1 MEKTMKTLNDVL
13 IIDEETPPDYRP
25 LAELPLVI
33 MVGLTGVGKTT
44 TLKAL
49 ANAGF
54 EFNLLPNRRDVTDK
68 TIIAY
73 VQKEAGQAVA
83 PVTDR
88 LERFKYTARYRE
100 KFPSGMA
107 HALTM
112 LAVKTTDSITLVYD
126 GLRGL
131 DEVEHAANYF
141 PTARFV
147 VLDAPDIVRLSRLL
161 TRGDSFDQVT
171 LSGQNMEAGTSL
183 RNAVPDIDLVFDEA
197 ELTQIAGL
205 AHQIPLKEI
214 VKKAS
219 IIVEERRNYDSQA
232 ARQHLIETVPDRVL
246 VVDTAVDRPEIVAE
260 KIVAWF

>member
-1 MEKTMKTLNDVL
+1 MITLDDVF
-13 IIDEETPPDYRP
+13 IIDETTPPDYRP
-25 LAELPLVI
+25 LTEHSLVI

-44 TLKAL
+44 TLEVL
-49 ANAGF
+49 ADNGL
-54 EFNLLPNRRDVTDK
+54 EFNLLPNRREVTDK

-73 VQKEAGQAVA
+73 VQREAGQTVA

-88 LERFKYTARYRE
+88 LERFKYTARYRK
-100 KFPSGMA
+100 KFPAGMA
-107 HALTM
+107 HALTR
-112 LAVKTTDSITLVYD
+112 LAVKTTNSVTLIFD

-141 PTARFV
+141 PVARFV

-183 RNAVPDIDLVFDEA
+183 RNAVPHIDLVFEES
-197 ELTQIAGL
+197 ELAQIAGL
-205 AHQIPLKEI
+205 TQTHQIPFEEI
-214 VKKAS
+214 VKKAC

-232 ARQHLIETVPDRVL
+232 ARRHLTQTVPDRVL
-246 VVDTAVDRPEIVAE
+246 VVDTAVDRPDIVAE
-260 KIVAWF
+260 KVVAWLQ